1 MLVLEFTF
9 VLFIQYECLFDTNKL
24 VVVVVVVVVVAWQV
38 YTDAGCKRDI
48 DDLHVKC
55 PHGDC
60 SWTGEV
66 RDVKERNGL

>member
-1 MLVLEFTF
+1 M
-9 VLFIQYECLFDTNKL
+9 LFIQYQCLFDTSKL
-24 VVVVVVVVVVAWQV
+24 VVVVVVVVAWQV
-38 YTDAGCKRDI
+38 FPDAGCKRDI